1 MVSYLTF
8 HQEKTWVIMKNLWGE
23 RPKDGN
29 WSLIMILTGL
39 LIGYHKQGRADMFG
53 AKCAIETKA
62 TSFPGSSEVRFPNT
76 FPDSIDL
83 SKLPVSEKELPAFPA
98 FGLPTGVVPLNKP
111 VTRNFDRLFFPT
123 HQGMIPLEGK
133 VYKTFLTSDT
143 GKSGRYRIL
152 KKPIRTGSSQPG
164 ACCSLRESGADRIR
178 PHQGRSDI
186 LWRGRPDRLS

>member
-133 VYKTFLTSDT
+133 VYKTFLTSDI

-152 KKPIRTGSSQPG
+152 KKPTRTGSSQPG
-164 ACCSLRESGADRIR
+164 ACCSFREKW
-178 PHQGRSDI
+178 GRQN
-186 LWRGRPDRLS
+186 